1 DEQLTSR
8 LRNTI
13 QSVVGG
19 KYNSEDY
26 IAANLPERQSNRV
39 KRRRRRRTGKEF
51 RLDAQI
57 DGYDIKDVMLDL
69 GSDVN
74 IMPNKSWEA
83 MGKPKLVY
91 SPIQLRMANQYCILE
106 VGRLEDVEIDL
117 AGVKTY
123 ADFEVIEIMGD
134 KDPYPALLGID
145 WAYENYGIIY
155 LKKETMT

>member
-1 DEQLTSR
+1 MLHIFSDILEDEQLTSR

-91 SPIQLRMANQYCILE
+91 SPIQLRMANQYCIL
-106 VGRLEDVEIDL
+106 
-117 AGVKTY
+117 
-123 ADFEVIEIMGD
+123 
-134 KDPYPALLGID
+134 
-145 WAYENYGIIY
+145 
-155 LKKETMT
+155 